1 MTSNLFDQK
10 TAHATAEVTIC
21 KDSDLRA
28 LTDNLRQAH
37 DVIKNNDAGELVLL
51 RHADVVAAALDDK
64 RFSSQVSR
72 FLQVPNGLDGAEHE
86 HFRALIDGYLSKE
99 ALMDYVPVF
108 DKVATELM
116 SELPKG
122 KMLNAVDDI
131 GAVFAV
137 RAQCAWLGWPT
148 ELEPKL
154 LQWMRDNHSAT
165 RSKNNVKMAQVA
177 QDFDDIIRSVLQP
190 YRNTD
195 EVAGMFKASTAET
208 NTAENN
214 IAKNNIAKNSLDMNS
229 VTAQLCR
236 ERIDGRELSEAELV
250 SILRNWTGG
259 DLGSI
264 ALCVGVIIAH
274 IVKHPEQVSVWLQAT
289 DSELETIIDEIL
301 RIDDPFVSNRRIT
314 TCPVSIGAHKLPKG
328 ARVQLNWTSANRD
341 EAVFGDNDFDPQKQA
356 AANVVYGIGK
366 HVCPGRLLATWQLR
380 IATQALL
387 AHFTDITLAAG
398 FSLEREQ
405 PPLGGYRHVPV
416 VLA

>member
-10 TAHATAEVTIC
+10 TAHATAKITIC

-37 DVIKNNDAGELVLL
+37 EVIKNEAGEWVLL
-51 RHADVVAAALDDK
+51 RHADIVAAALDDK

-86 HFRALIDGYLSKE
+86 RFRALIDGYLSKE
-99 ALMDYVPVF
+99 ALLPYVSVF

-148 ELEPKL
+148 ELEPRL
-154 LQWMRDNHSAT
+154 LQWMRNNHSAT
-165 RSKNNVKMAQVA
+165 RSKDDVKMAQVA
-177 QDFDDIIRSVLQP
+177 QDFDDIIRSVISP
-190 YRNTD
+190 YRNAD
-195 EVAGMFKASTAET
+195 AMAGMFNVSTAQT
-208 NTAENN
+208 NIAENN
-214 IAKNNIAKNSLDMNS
+214 IVNNVKNSLDMNS

-274 IVKHPEQVSVWLQAT
+274 IIKHPEQVNFWSQAA
-289 DSELETIIDEIL
+289 DSELEAIIDEVL

-314 TCPVSIGAHKLPKG
+314 TCPVSIGAHNLPKG

-341 EAVFGDNDFDPQKQA
+341 EAVFGDNSFDPQKHA
-356 AANVVYGIGK
+356 ATNVVYGIGK

-380 IATQALL
+380 IATQVLL
-387 AHFTDITLAAG
+387 AYFKDIQLAAG

-405 PPLGGYRHVPV
+405 PPLGGYSHVPV

>member
-10 TAHATAEVTIC
+10 TVHATTEVTIC

-37 DVIKNNDAGELVLL
+37 DVIKNNDAGEWVLL

-86 HFRALIDGYLSKE
+86 HFRTLIDGYLSKE
-99 ALMDYVPVF
+99 ALLPYVSIF

-116 SELPKG
+116 SELPKD

-148 ELEPKL
+148 ELEPRL

-165 RSKNNVKMAQVA
+165 RSKDNLKMAQVA

-208 NTAENN
+208 NTAGNN
-214 IAKNNIAKNSLDMNS
+214 IANNVNHSLDMNS
-229 VTAQLCR
+229 VTAQLCH

-341 EAVFGDNDFDPQKQA
+341 EAVFGDNDFDPQKHA

-380 IATQALL
+380 IATKALL

-405 PPLGGYRHVPV
+405 PPLGGYSHVPV

>member
-1 MTSNLFDQK
+1 MTSHLFDQK
-10 TAHATAEVTIC
+10 TAHTTAEVAIS
-21 KDSDLRA
+21 KDSDLRV

-37 DVIKNNDAGELVLL
+37 DVIKNDAGEWVLL
-51 RHADVVAAALDDK
+51 RHADVVAAALDDE

-72 FLQVPNGLDGAEHE
+72 FLQVPNGLDGAEHKR
-86 HFRALIDGYLSKE
+86 FRALIDGYLSKE
-99 ALMDYVPVF
+99 ALLPYVPVF
-108 DKVATELM
+108 NKVATALM

-137 RAQCAWLGWPT
+137 RAQCAWLGWPA
-148 ELEPKL
+148 ELEPGL

-165 RSKNNVKMAQVA
+165 RSKETVKMAQVA
-177 QDFDDIIRSVLQP
+177 QDFDDIIRSVISL
-190 YRNTD
+190 YRNAD
-195 EVAGMFKASTAET
+195 EVAGMFNASPAQT
-208 NTAENN
+208 NIAENN
-214 IAKNNIAKNSLDMNS
+214 TVNNVKNSLDMDS

-259 DLGSI
+259 DLGSM
-264 ALCVGVIIAH
+264 ALCVGVIVAH
-274 IVKHPEQVSVWLQAT
+274 IVKHSEQASAWSQAS
-289 DSELETIIDEIL
+289 DSELEAIIDEVL

-314 TCPVSIGAHKLPKG
+314 TCPVSIGEHQLPKG

-341 EAVFGDNDFDPQKQA
+341 EAVFGDNSFDPQKHA
-356 AANVVYGIGK
+356 TANIVYGIGK
-366 HVCPGRLLATWQLR
+366 HVCPGRLLATWQLK

-387 AHFTDITLAAG
+387 NYFKDIQLAAG
-398 FSLEREQ
+398 FPLEREQ
-405 PPLGGYRHVPV
+405 PPLGGYSHVPV